1 MGMKWL
7 PDCPTRY
14 SGEIL
19 YSTGRVRHSWPSDIG
34 SRNCVEFVFAIVAL
48 VGHEAKVAQTAL
60 TGGILTN
67 TLLILGTCFF
77 MGGFQKHTQTYPAI
91 LARLKSTLLI
101 IGVASLMLPTAHR
114 LCAEGMPHCNL
125 RLFSSSDVLFRS
137 VYSGLWIDYIAQCI
151 RGPPGAVRVIFVL
164 LLPHPIRRRQR
175 QV

>member
-1 MGMKWL
+1 MGMRWL
-7 PDCPTRY
+7 PDCATRS

-19 YSTGRVRHSWPSDIG
+19 YTTGRVRLPSSDIG

-101 IGVASLMLPTAHR
+101 IGVASLMLPTAHK
-114 LCAEGMPHCNL
+114 LCAEGMPHCNSKL
-125 RLFSSSDVLFRS
+125 LSSSDV
-137 VYSGLWIDYIAQCI
+137 
-151 RGPPGAVRVIFVL
+151 
-164 LLPHPIRRRQR
+164 
-175 QV
+175 